1 MASPEFAPL
10 PVLNQTS
17 RWVLVGSP
25 NSGKTTVFNALTGL
39 RNKVANFPG
48 VTVDCS
54 FGVVH
59 LPNARFAE
67 ILDLPGTYSLDPLS
81 PEEKLTLDYL
91 RGAVDRDGPP
101 EGVIF
106 VADSTTLGRTLPLLG
121 SLLRLLDQSEAST
134 RPRVILVLT
143 MTDELQAR
151 QGGVNQEI
159 LSQLLGISVQRVVGN
174 RGIGILE
181 LRKLLEPP
189 LPATTGE
196 APRSEIQIPSDTQER
211 FAWADKIL
219 EEAYQVPS
227 RGTPVTDYLDRWT
240 LHPVLGI
247 LTFAFVMV
255 LFFQAIFSWAVPLQ
269 DGIDAAVGWLSVQ
282 ASSVLPDGFVQD
294 LIVDGVFTGVG
305 SVIVFIPQI
314 ALLFLLL
321 TFFEQIGY
329 MSRAVFVIDRLM
341 RVVGLDGR
349 AFVALL
355 SSHACAIPGIMAT
368 RTMPDFRQRLTTI
381 MVSPLMTC
389 SARLPVYT
397 LIIAAFIPSRSIFG
411 FFNLQGLVMLG
422 LYLVGAFSA
431 MVAATILRRGP
442 FAGQSMP
449 FFVEIPP
456 YRWPTLKSLWG
467 GVWSPVSRF
476 LKRAGTVILLV
487 SMLLWA
493 LLAFPG
499 VEVPPGVQ
507 QQGEAEAQA
516 YRLERSLA
524 GRLGKLIEPV
534 FEPIGFDWR
543 ISIGLVA
550 SLAAREVVVATLAQV
565 YSAGVDEEDTSL
577 PGILREQLSAP
588 NGDSSDRAK
597 LAVALSL
604 LTFFVFALQ
613 CVSTMAIMRR
623 ETGSWKLPVLAFL
636 GLFLVAYGASFLV
649 YSLALAV

>member
-1 MASPEFAPL
+1 M
-10 PVLNQTS
+10 LNQTS

-59 LPNARFAE
+59 LPNSRFAE

-81 PEEKLTLDYL
+81 PEEQLTLDYL
-91 RGAVDRDGPP
+91 RGSIDQDGLP

-121 SLLRLLDQSEAST
+121 SLLKLFDQSEPSA

-143 MTDELQAR
+143 MMDELQAR
-151 QGGVNQEI
+151 QGGVNQEV
-159 LSQLLGISVQRVVGN
+159 LSQLLGIPVQRVVGN
-174 RGIGILE
+174 RGQGIPE

-189 LPATTGE
+189 LQPTTSDRPEGGIPIPA
-196 APRSEIQIPSDTQER
+196 DTEER

-247 LTFAFVMV
+247 VTFALVMI

-269 DGIDAAVGWLSVQ
+269 DGIDSLVGWLSLQ
-282 ASSVLPDGFVQD
+282 AGSLLPAGFVRD
-294 LIVDGVFTGVG
+294 LLVDGVFTGVG
-305 SVIVFIPQI
+305 SVIVFVPQI

-329 MSRAVFVIDRLM
+329 MSRAVFVIDRVM
-341 RVVGLDGR
+341 RMVGLDGR

-381 MVSPLMTC
+381 LVSPLMTC

-397 LIIAAFIPSRSIFG
+397 LIIAAFVPAHSILG

-422 LYLVGAFSA
+422 LYMLGAFSA

-442 FAGQSMP
+442 FAGESMP

-456 YRWPTLKSLWG
+456 YRWPTIKSLWR
-467 GVWSPVSRF
+467 GVWSPVYRF

-493 LLAFPG
+493 LLALPS
-499 VEVPPGVQ
+499 VEVPLGIQ
-507 QQGEAEAQA
+507 QQGEAQAQA
-516 YRLERSLA
+516 YQLERSLA
-524 GRLGKLIEPV
+524 GRLGKAIEPV

-550 SLAAREVVVATLAQV
+550 SLAAREVVVATLAQI
-565 YSAGVDEEDTSL
+565 YSAGVDEENASL
-577 PGILREQLSAP
+577 PGILREQLSGP
-588 NGDSSDRAK
+588 GGDSSDRAK

-623 ETGSWKLPVLAFL
+623 ETGSWKLPLLAFL
-636 GLFLVAYGASFLV
+636 GLFIVAYVASFLV
-649 YSLALAV
+649 YNLTMIV